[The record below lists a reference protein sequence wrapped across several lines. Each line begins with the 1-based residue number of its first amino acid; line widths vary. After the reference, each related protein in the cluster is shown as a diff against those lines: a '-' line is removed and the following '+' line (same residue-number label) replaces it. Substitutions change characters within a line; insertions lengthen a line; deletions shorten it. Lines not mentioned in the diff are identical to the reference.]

1 MNRLTRQSRLVR
13 LALALSLAW
22 LLVSDVAGWVYAD
35 AAADAALLA
44 EGEARQVIQFNP
56 SAALQKR
63 IFADNFVPNSPEF
76 GLTVNGVAYTG
87 QRAEDLGTGHVR
99 VYYVVVGDWA
109 NVQTVERG
117 AAGAA
122 GLGATLLAEGEARQV
137 IQFNPSAALQK
148 RIFSDGF
155 VPNSS
160 EFGVTVNGVAYAGQR
175 AENLGSGQV
184 RVHYVVVG
192 DWGNV
197 QIAVR
202 GAPATNAPASPPRL
216 NVATIVGGL
225 DTPWAL
231 AFAPDGR
238 LFVSERPG
246 RIRVVKDGQLQPE
259 AWLTLDVVESGE
271 SGLLGLA
278 LDPNFAQNRYVYVAY
293 TAARFQNRLVRLRED
308 PATGKG
314 VFDRVLLEGALGAN
328 NHDGGRVRF
337 GPDGKLY
344 WTMGDAQ
351 NPSLAQDT
359 ASLNGKILR
368 LNSDGSVPADNPF
381 PGSYVY
387 SLGHRNPQGLAWQP
401 GTGRLYATEHGPSGG
416 AGPEQGGGR
425 DEVNLI
431 EAGANYGW
439 PLITGD
445 QGRSGLVSPVL
456 HSGTQATWAP
466 GGATF
471 VTRGPWAGS
480 LLFVGLRGQSL
491 YRVVLDPANPRAV
504 ASFEGLLQGQYGRL
518 RDVVEGPD
526 GAIYLTTSNRD
537 GRGSPAAADD
547 RVLRLTIE

>member
-1 MNRLTRQSRLVR
+1 MHRLLTRPLRLAMLAVLG
-13 LALALSLAW
+13 LALAAGLGVRPPTLS
-22 LLVSDVAGWVYAD
+22 AD
-35 AAADAALLA
+35 AAGDALLA

-63 IFADNFVPNSPEF
+63 VFADGFVPNSPEF
-76 GLTVNGVAYTG
+76 SLTVNGVAYTG
-87 QRAEDLGTGHVR
+87 QRAEDLGTGRVR

-109 NVQTVERG
+109 NVQAVERG
-117 AAGAA
+117 AAGGGPGPA
-122 GLGATLLAEGEARQV
+122 LLAEGEARQV
-137 IQFNPSAALQK
+137 VQFNPSAALQK
-148 RIFSDGF
+148 RVFADGF
-155 VPNSS
+155 VPNSP
-160 EFGVTVNGVAYAGQR
+160 EFSLTVNGVAYAGQR
-175 AENLGSGQV
+175 AESLGSGQV
-184 RVHYVVVG
+184 RVYYVVVG

-197 QIAVR
+197 QSTTR
-202 GAPATNAPASPPRL
+202 GAPASVAPPAAPR
-216 NVATIVGGL
+216 VTVETVVGGL

-238 LFVSERPG
+238 LFIAERPG
-246 RIRVVKDGQLQPE
+246 RIRIVQDGRLQPDP
-259 AWLTLDVVESGE
+259 WLTLDVVESGE

-308 PATGKG
+308 PATGRG
-314 VFDRVLLEGALGAN
+314 TLDRVLLEGALGAS

-351 NPSLAQDT
+351 NPALAQDPG
-359 ASLNGKILR
+359 SLNGKILR
-368 LNSDGSVPADNPF
+368 LNPDGSVPADNPF
-381 PGSYVY
+381 PGSPVY

-425 DEVNLI
+425 DELNLV
-431 EAGANYGW
+431 EAGGNYGW

-445 QGRSGLVSPVL
+445 QGRAGLVTPVL
-456 HSGTQATWAP
+456 NSGTGATWAP
-466 GGATF
+466 GGAAF
-471 VTRGPWAGS
+471 VSGGPWADS

-504 ASFEGLLQGQYGRL
+504 AAFERLLQGQYGRL

-526 GAIYLTTSNRD
+526 GALYLTTSNRD
-537 GRGSPAAADD
+537 GRGSPTANGD
-547 RVLRLTIE
+547 RVLRLSVQ